1 MRERTWFERNWKWL
15 AAAAILFVFLFIA
28 GIIFLVSRIMRSS
41 DVYQQG
47 VAVAQHDPQ
56 VITALGDP
64 VEAGFFTAGT
74 VSVSGPSGSADLAIP
89 LAGPKGEGVL
99 YVVAEKEAGAWTM
112 SILEVEVEGRAERI
126 LLVGGHEQH

>member
-1 MRERTWFERNWKWL
+1 MYR
-15 AAAAILFVFLFIA
+15 
-28 GIIFLVSRIMRSS
+28 
-41 DVYQQG
+41 QG
-47 VAVAQHDPQ
+47 VAAALHHPE

-64 VEAGFFTAGT
+64 VEAGFFTLGT

-112 SILEVEVEGRAERI
+112 SRLEVEVEGRAERI
-126 LLVGGHEQH
+126 ELLNEAFP

>member
-1 MRERTWFERNWKWL
+1 MHERTWFERNWKWL
-15 AAAAILFVFLFIA
+15 AAAAFLFVLLIIA
-28 GIIFLVSRIMRSS
+28 GILFLVSRVMRSS
-41 DVYQQG
+41 DVYRQG
-47 VAVAQHDPQ
+47 VAAALHHPG

-64 VEAGFFTAGT
+64 VEAGFFTLGT

-112 SILEVEVEGRAERI
+112 SRLEVEVEGRAERI
-126 LLVGGHEQH
+126 ELLNEAFP